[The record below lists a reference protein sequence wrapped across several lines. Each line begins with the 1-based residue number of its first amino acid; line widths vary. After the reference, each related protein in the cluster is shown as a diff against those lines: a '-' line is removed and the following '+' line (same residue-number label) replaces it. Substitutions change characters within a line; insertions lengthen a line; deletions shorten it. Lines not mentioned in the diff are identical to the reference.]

1 MRFLARTLTLL
12 LATLPLGC
20 TSAERT
26 PAPDATEPRWAVA
39 IHGGAGTLDRD
50 APPALVA
57 EYRAALQAA
66 LDDATAR
73 LAAGQAAIDVA
84 QAIVTRLED
93 DPKFNAGIGAALTA
107 DATHELDASI
117 MDGATLRCGAVA
129 GVTTVKNPI
138 ALARLVMDRT
148 RHVLL
153 TGPGAEQFATEMA
166 VPRVPNSHFTT
177 PRRREMWQQWRDKQ
191 SAALPS
197 SHPAPDPRT
206 TYSTVGCVVLDLR
219 GNLASAT
226 STGGLT
232 GKRWGR
238 VGDSPIIG
246 AGTYAN
252 HIAAVSCTGTGEEFI
267 RHAVARSVVARIELL
282 GESPHVAANH
292 LIHRVLKPDD
302 GGLIVVDRHGRIAM
316 PYNSQGMYRAA
327 ADSTGTRLVAIWE

>member
-1 MRFLARTLTLL
+1 MRILALICTLI
-12 LATLPLGC
+12 LAALPFGC
-20 TSAERT
+20 TSAARM
-26 PAPDATEPRWAVA
+26 PAEQTAAPRWAVA

-93 DPKFNAGIGAALTA
+93 DPKFNAGVGAALTA

-117 MDGATLRCGAVA
+117 MDGSTLRCGAVA

-166 VPRVPNSHFTT
+166 VPRVPNAHFTT

-191 SAALPS
+191 SAAPA
-197 SHPAPDPRT
+197 APDPRT

-252 HIAAVSCTGTGEEFI
+252 HIAAVSCIGTGEEFI

-282 GESPHVAANH
+282 GESPQAAADH

-316 PYNSQGMYRAA
+316 PYSSDGMYRAA
-327 ADSTGTRLVAIWE
+327 ADSPGTRLVAIWE